1 MPPPPLPR
9 DPGGTRRF
17 FDAYVQGLTTADLE
31 RVFTRDAP
39 EAYRFFSRA
48 IDFTELRKLPWH
60 RRTLT
65 HLRHFFLAFTLK
77 LSPARRAI
85 YGLALVSALLGTIE
99 LIDGIALGMFDHATY
114 GAGRTLLDAGD
125 LVVMYSDGIT
135 EAEDGQGVPFDESGL
150 QR

>member
-1 MPPPPLPR
+1 MNPPPLPR

-17 FDAYVQGLTTADLE
+17 FDAYTQGLTTAELE

-48 IDFTELRKLPWH
+48 IDFKELSKLPWH

-65 HLRHFFLAFTLK
+65 HLRLFFLAFTLR

-85 YGLALVSALLGTIE
+85 YGMALL
-99 LIDGIALGMFDHATY
+99 A
-114 GAGRTLLDAGD
+114 TLLG
-125 LVVMYSDGIT
+125 LL
-135 EAEDGQGVPFDESGL
+135 ELFEDVHFLLLPHFAPGTCGCSRDS
-150 QR
+150 RW